1 MEAFL
6 AMNPAKIDPDM
17 TVDEI
22 MRRWPTTI
30 RVMIRNNMLCIGC
43 PIGVFHTVADA
54 CQAHRIDEESFAR
67 ELLDAMRSD
76 PMATSV
82 SAFAAKAP

>member
-1 MEAFL
+1 
-6 AMNPAKIDPDM
+6 MNPAKIDPDM

-22 MRRWPTTI
+22 MRRWPSTI
-30 RVMIRNNMLCIGC
+30 RVMIRNHMLCIGC

-54 CQAHRIDEESFAR
+54 CQAHCIDEESFAR

-76 PMATSV
+76 PMAMSV
-82 SAFAAKAP
+82 SAFAAKAS